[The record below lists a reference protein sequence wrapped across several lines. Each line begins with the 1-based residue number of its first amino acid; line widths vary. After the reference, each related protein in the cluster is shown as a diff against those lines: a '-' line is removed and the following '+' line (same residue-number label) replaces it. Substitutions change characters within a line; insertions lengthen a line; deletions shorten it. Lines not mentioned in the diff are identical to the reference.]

1 MPISETKKLK
11 IDKSTNV
18 TLWANV
24 DNIRLSYCSA
34 KIFIAPLFI
43 GTGLQNKLLEAM
55 ALGIPCIPTD
65 LVNSSLKAQIES
77 EIDVANTPESFIE
90 KINKTI
96 LISREKSFKN

>member
-1 MPISETKKLK
+1 MISGANPSNSLRSK

-24 DNIRLSYCSA
+24 DDIRLSYCSA

-55 ALGIPCIPTD
+55 ALGIPCITTD
-65 LVNSSLKAQIES
+65 LVN
-77 EIDVANTPESFIE
+77 FI
-90 KINKTI
+90 KGT
-96 LISREKSFKN
+96 SRI